1 MNILELIIISISLG
15 MDACSVAISKGLSM
29 KSFSFYKAIIISSYF
44 AIFQLIMPIIGYLF
58 GSYLGSNIKVYSHI
72 IAFILLV
79 ILGISM
85 IRESKN
91 EYKDIDDDVSFKC
104 MIIPSIA
111 TSIDAL
117 TIGITF
123 SLLDVN
129 IWLSSILIFII
140 TFILSFIGVKIGN
153 IFGIKY
159 KGISQLLGG
168 IILVILG
175 IKMII

>member
-15 MDACSVAISKGLSM
+15 MDACSVAISKGLCM
-29 KSFSFYKAIIISSYF
+29 KYFSLYKAIIISSWF

-58 GSYLGSNIKVYSHI
+58 GSYLGNNIKVYSHF
-72 IAFILLV
+72 IACILLV

-85 IRESKN
+85 IRESKS
-91 EYKDIDDDVSFKC
+91 EYKDIDDDVSFKA
-104 MIIPSIA
+104 MILPSIA

-117 TIGITF
+117 TIGVTF

-129 IWLSSILIFII
+129 IYLSSIIIFII
-140 TFILSFIGVKIGN
+140 TFILSIIGVKIGN

-159 KGISQLLGG
+159 KNKSQILGG
-168 IILVILG
+168 VILIILG